1 MRKRPFEK
9 RYKCLQL
16 SEPTTQNSSFFNFN
30 SSNNHTHRLGN
41 RTTLES
47 RMFSLFFY
55 EPLYFEIER
64 LLNGASLLR
73 EGKAGCKFASIP
85 ARSIRSFEP
94 RLDVH
99 ENPEKNVVTATFEFP
114 GFLKNDV
121 ELNIQDGRLIVSAE
135 TKKIEDTGYIL
146 RERPHGKFSCTLQLP
161 QDEHVKATMEHGL
174 LTVRF
179 PKTLP
184 EHAPKKIVIQSSS
197 DKEDYETDF
206 NL

>member
-1 MRKRPFEK
+1 
-9 RYKCLQL
+9 
-16 SEPTTQNSSFFNFN
+16 
-30 SSNNHTHRLGN
+30 
-41 RTTLES
+41 
-47 RMFSLFFY
+47 MFSLFFY

-64 LLNGASLLR
+64 LVNGPSLLR
-73 EGKAGCKFASIP
+73 QGKAAKGRSKFASIP

-94 RLDVH
+94 RLDLH
-99 ENPEKNVVTATFEFP
+99 ENLAKNLVTATFEFP
-114 GFLKNDV
+114 GFSKDDV
-121 ELNIQDGRLIVSAE
+121 QLNVQDGKLIVSAE
-135 TKKIEDTGYIL
+135 TKKIEDHADTGYIL

-161 QDEHVKATMEHGL
+161 QGLQDEHVKATMEHGL

-197 DKEDYETDF
+197 DKEDYDTDF